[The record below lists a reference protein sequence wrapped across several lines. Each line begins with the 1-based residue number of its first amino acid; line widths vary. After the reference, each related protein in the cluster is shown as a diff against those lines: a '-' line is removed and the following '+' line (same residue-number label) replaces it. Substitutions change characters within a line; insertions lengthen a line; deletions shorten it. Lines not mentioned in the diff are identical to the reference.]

1 MKSNDTR
8 IEKSEDLVLNIPTKL
23 AQDHVSNKIYF
34 LLFQFACCIKNA
46 YPDSRMPNLTDDTIR
61 ELGHCG
67 KARAGIINRAIK
79 SGEYSDLFHYNP
91 YNNSVIAKNFK
102 KKYTKKSIDKNGK
115 DKWFTPVLPIARYKQ
130 NKDTGKYEKI
140 TFTLRYV
147 EQEIRRLLLTDIIDR
162 NKDKGRDKYY
172 LYHTNLFTPSSP
184 TQKTMAKAI
193 GNQSTRTVSR
203 RLKELE
209 AESRIEKVQSP
220 KLSYIDNF
228 RSSGD
233 KVVEAK
239 IKNRRRIFIDQRTG
253 SVYEAMPNKYRLT
266 GRGLSKPRLIV
277 FNYEPRL
284 QQYLKKGEDCLFDKW
299 NR

>member
-1 MKSNDTR
+1 MEDINR
-8 IEKSEDLVLNIPTKL
+8 IEKPLDLVLNIPTKL
-23 AQDHVSNKIYF
+23 VKDSIGNKTLF
-34 LLFQFACCIKNA
+34 LLLQFSICVKDA
-46 YPDSRMPNLTDDTIR
+46 YPDSRMPNLIDENIIKSY
-61 ELGHCG
+61 HCG
-67 KARAGIINRAIK
+67 KTKAGIINRAIK
-79 SGEYSDLFHYNP
+79 SGEYPELFYYNS
-91 YNNSVIAKNFK
+91 YDKSVVAKNFK

-115 DKWFTPVLPIARYKQ
+115 DKWFTPVLPIARYKL
-130 NKDTGKYEKI
+130 NKNTGKYEKI
-140 TFTLRYV
+140 KFTLRYV
-147 EQEIRRLLLTDIIDR
+147 EQELRRLLLMDIIDR
-162 NKDKGRDKYY
+162 SKDKGRDKYY
-172 LYHTNLFTPSSP
+172 LYQPNLFTPSSP

-209 AESRIEKVQSP
+209 EESRIEKVQSP

-239 IKNRRRIFIDQRTG
+239 IKNRRRIVIDKRTG

-266 GRGLSKPRLIV
+266 GRGLSKPRLVV
-277 FNYEPRL
+277 FNYERRL

-299 NR
+299 DR

>member
-1 MKSNDTR
+1 MRCKE
-8 IEKSEDLVLNIPTKL
+8 EKTEDLVLNIPTKL
-23 AQDHVSNKIYF
+23 AQDHVSNKINF

-115 DKWFTPVLPIARYKQ
+115 EKWFTPVLPIARYKL

-147 EQEIRRLLLTDIIDR
+147 ELEIRRLLLTDIIDR
-162 NKDKGRDKYY
+162 NKDKGRDKYS
-172 LYHTNLFTPSSP
+172 LYHLNLFTPSSP

-193 GNQSTRTVSR
+193 SNQSTRTVSR

-209 AESRIEKVQSP
+209 EESRIEKVQSP

-239 IKNRRRIFIDQRTG
+239 IKNRRRIVIDQKTG

-277 FNYEPRL
+277 FNYERRL

-299 NR
+299 DR

>member
-1 MKSNDTR
+1 MKCKE
-8 IEKSEDLVLNIPTKL
+8 EKTEDLVLNIPTKL
-23 AQDHVSNKIYF
+23 AIDHVSNKIYF
-34 LLFQFACCIKNA
+34 LLLQFACCIKNT
-46 YPDSRMPNLTDDTIR
+46 YPDSRMPNLTDDAIMN
-61 ELGHCG
+61 LGHCG
-67 KARAGIINRAIK
+67 KVKAGKINRAIK
-79 SGEYSDLFHYNP
+79 SGEYSELFHYNP
-91 YNNSVIAKNFK
+91 YNKSVVAKNFK
-102 KKYTKKSIDKNGK
+102 KKYTKKTTDKNGK
-115 DKWFTPVLPIARYKQ
+115 EIWYTPVLPIARYKL
-130 NKDTGKYEKI
+130 NKETGKYEKI

-162 NKDKGRDKYY
+162 SKDKGRDKYY
-172 LYHTNLFTPSSP
+172 LYQMNLFAPSSP

-209 AESRIEKVQSP
+209 EESRIEKVQSP

-228 RSSGD
+228 RSSGN

-239 IKNRRRIFIDQRTG
+239 TKNRRRFVIDQRSG

-277 FNYEPRL
+277 FNYERRL

-299 NR
+299 DR

>member
-1 MKSNDTR
+1 MRSNDTW
-8 IEKSEDLVLNIPTKL
+8 IEKSEDLVLNIPTELIK
-23 AQDHVSNKIYF
+23 DYIGNKTLF
-34 LLFQFACCIKNA
+34 LLLQFSICTKDA

-115 DKWFTPVLPIARYKQ
+115 DKWFTPVLPIARYKL

-172 LYHTNLFTPSSP
+172 LYHTNLFTPSFP

-193 GNQSTRTVSR
+193 GNQSIRTVSR

-209 AESRIEKVQSP
+209 EESRIEKVQSP

-277 FNYEPRL
+277 FNYERRL

-299 NR
+299 DR

>member
-46 YPDSRMPNLTDDTIR
+46 YPDSRMPNLTNDTIR

-67 KARAGIINRAIK
+67 KARAGIMNRAIK

-115 DKWFTPVLPIARYKQ
+115 EKWFTPVLPIARYKL

-162 NKDKGRDKYY
+162 NKDKGRDKYS
-172 LYHTNLFTPSSP
+172 LYHLNLFTPSSP

-277 FNYEPRL
+277 FNYERRL

-299 NR
+299 DR

>member
-1 MKSNDTR
+1 MRSNDTR
-8 IEKSEDLVLNIPTKL
+8 IEKSEDLVLNIPTELIK
-23 AQDHVSNKIYF
+23 DYIGNKTLF
-34 LLFQFACCIKNA
+34 LLLQFSICIKDA
-46 YPDSRMPNLTDDTIR
+46 YPNSRMPNLIDDTIMKTF
-61 ELGHCG
+61 HCG
-67 KARAGIINRAIK
+67 KTKAGIINRAIK
-79 SGEYSDLFHYNP
+79 SGEYPELFYYNS
-91 YNNSVIAKNFK
+91 YDNSVVAKNFK
-102 KKYTKKSIDKNGK
+102 KKYTKKRTDKNGK
-115 DKWFTPVLPIARYKQ
+115 EIWYTPVLPIARYKL

-162 NKDKGRDKYY
+162 SKDKGRDKYY

-277 FNYEPRL
+277 FNYERRL

-299 NR
+299 DR

>member
-1 MKSNDTR
+1 MRSNDTR
-8 IEKSEDLVLNIPTKL
+8 IEKSEDLVLNIPTELIK
-23 AQDHVSNKIYF
+23 DYIGNKTLF
-34 LLFQFACCIKNA
+34 LLLQFSICIKDA
-46 YPDSRMPNLTDDTIR
+46 YPDSRMPNLIDDTIMKSF
-61 ELGHCG
+61 HCG
-67 KARAGIINRAIK
+67 KTKAGIINRAIK
-79 SGEYSDLFHYNP
+79 SGEYPELFYYNS
-91 YNNSVIAKNFK
+91 YDNSVVAKNFK
-102 KKYTKKSIDKNGK
+102 KKYTKKRTDKNGK
-115 DKWFTPVLPIARYKQ
+115 EIWYTPVLPIARYKL

-162 NKDKGRDKYY
+162 SKDKGWDKYY

-184 TQKTMAKAI
+184 TQKTIAKAI

-239 IKNRRRIFIDQRTG
+239 IKNRRRIVIDQRTG
-253 SVYEAMPNKYRLT
+253 SVYEAIPNKYQLT

-277 FNYEPRL
+277 FNYERRL

-299 NR
+299 DR